1 MLDFTLLGQGPTFE
15 NALKAYGQGQD
26 MRRQSNVRNALLQHK
41 DDPTGAASELIA
53 NGELE
58 QGLALQDRKRGLDA
72 EATRK
77 RVLGGY
83 GTDPS
88 AARSEAMGSGDMQ
101 LIGQIQQMDA
111 SQRQI
116 AAQNADEM
124 AAVAL
129 ALKNTPPEQRKATL
143 TSSQMSEWLASKGFK
158 PEQIATFDPTDANLD
173 AIVAQGSTL
182 KDLLAQFKDERTAA
196 FETKKFDETV
206 RHNKATE
213 GTADKNADS
222 RRISATKPRSSG
234 GKRAVSEMSVDELKA
249 IAGVK

>member
-1 MLDFTLLGQGPTFE
+1 MLDFSLLGQGPTFE
-15 NALKAYGQGQD
+15 SALKSYGQGQE

-41 DDPTGAASELIA
+41 DDPTAAAPDLIA

-58 QGLALQDRKRGLDA
+58 QALALQDRKRGLDA

-83 GTDPS
+83 GTDPG
-88 AARSEAMGSGDMQ
+88 AARTEAMGSGDMQ

-111 SQRQI
+111 HQRQV

-129 ALKNTPPEQRKATL
+129 ALKNAPPEQRKATL
-143 TSSQMSEWLASKGFK
+143 SSPQLSEWLALKGFK

-173 AIVAQGSTL
+173 AIIAQGSTL
-182 KDLLAQFKDERTAA
+182 KELLAQYKDERAA
-196 FETKKFDETV
+196 QFEGKKFEETV

-213 GTADKNADS
+213 GVAVSNAES
-222 RRISATKPRSSG
+222 RRISATKPRAARSQSG
-234 GKRAVSEMSVDELKA
+234 SIPPLPPGFVIEK
-249 IAGVK
+249 